1 MRLPLLSAF
10 WKHHPIS
17 DQHAVQ
23 LAKKTLDFEEITN
36 CDFIK
41 ITPAGTWQA
50 VCHGATDEN
59 WENDSLG
66 RRRIIK
72 PLINN
77 VDDWL
82 NLIDFKNSDLP
93 LLNEVIGACKL
104 ISKTKP
110 SKPIVFTAF
119 NPITQAI
126 QLCGLENFKEH
137 CRIAPDK
144 VKAGID
150 KITENTLF
158 IIDSFINAGAN
169 GIYYVTQHM
178 QQGLITPE
186 LYQDFGEEADMI
198 CLNKCKYFD
207 YSIFHL
213 HGENIFLSLSDIPDN
228 CFIHYEHT
236 SENMQPA
243 DFHEKYPYKL
253 MLGIPFS
260 IMNQCKDDTE
270 INNCIEFYSQLNPTS
285 NFIVAGCVMPLDFP
299 NVDIAKWVSLAKKR

>member
-17 DQHAVQ
+17 DQNAEQ
-23 LAKKTLDFEEITN
+23 LAKKTLDFEAITN

-50 VCHGATDEN
+50 VCYGAIDEN
-59 WENDSLG
+59 WENDFLG
-66 RRRIIK
+66 RRKIIK
-72 PLINN
+72 PLIKH
-77 VDDWL
+77 VDDWI
-82 NLIDFKNSDLP
+82 NLIHFRGSDLP
-93 LLNEVIGACKL
+93 LMNEIIGACKL
-104 ISKTKP
+104 ISKTGPTKP
-110 SKPIVFTAF
+110 LVFTAF

-126 QLCGLENFKEH
+126 QLAGLETFKEH

-158 IIDSFINAGAN
+158 TIDSFIDAGAK

-178 QQGLITPE
+178 QNGLITPE
-186 LYQDFGEEADMI
+186 IYHDFGEEGDKL
-198 CLNKCKYFD
+198 CLNKCKDLD
-207 YSIFHL
+207 YSIFHI
-213 HGENIFLSLSDIPDN
+213 HGENIFLSLSDIPNN

-236 SENMQPA
+236 SENLLPSI
-243 DFHEKYPYKL
+243 FYEKYPYKL

-260 IMNQCKDDTE
+260 KMHQCITDNDIKDCIDLYTE
-270 INNCIEFYSQLNPTS
+270 LYPRF
-285 NFIVAGCVMPLDFP
+285 NFIVAGCVVPLDFP
-299 NVDIAKWVSLAKKR
+299 DINIAKWVQLIKKR